1 MGKTSF
7 RFLWT
12 GQTAANAGDILYIAG
27 LISVLYIITGSAVY
41 MAMLPFFSMAAR
53 FLSALIAPL
62 LLDRFQLEKLLAVS
76 QLGKTAVLFVLS
88 IFLHF
93 YMREDTVSILFIF
106 VIAIAFLDGWA
117 SPARNALLP
126 RLVEKNELVK
136 ANSFIAV
143 IDQTVQLG
151 MWPLGAVLVSI
162 IGATWVVWITF
173 ILYILST
180 LFMLMIVRTEK
191 TKRKNSSTGEEENQF
206 KGFKEG
212 WKTIWTTPYLL
223 LISVTEVIE
232 SSANVVWIAAI
243 MYVYVAEVLHAG
255 EAWWG
260 YINASFFAGLLIG
273 GILGLKYAQLLES
286 HIKRIISAG
295 AVVLALVTLVFGFLD
310 NAFIAL
316 FLSAVFGFASQ
327 LKGIAQQTLIQTNV
341 REALLP
347 KVYSAQEAAYFASFG
362 VSTLLFGYLTDL
374 HGARFIFFLSAGL
387 LLLSSV
393 LLILYRGLLEKN
405 QHLPGVKVT

>member
-12 GQTAANAGDILYIAG
+12 GQMAANAGDILYIAG
-27 LISVLYIITGSAVY
+27 LISALYIITGSAVY
-41 MAMLPFFSMAAR
+41 MAMLPFFNMTAR
-53 FLSALIAPL
+53 FLSALFAPF

-93 YMREDTVSILFIF
+93 YMREETVPILFIF

-162 IGATWVVWITF
+162 LGATQVVWLTF
-173 ILYILST
+173 ILYTIST
-180 LFMLMIVRTEK
+180 LLMLLIVRTEK
-191 TKRKNSSTGEEENQF
+191 GRQIKPDAAAEENQY

-212 WKTIWTTPYLL
+212 WKTIWRTPYLL
-223 LISVTEVIE
+223 LISATEVIE

-243 MYVYVAEVLHAG
+243 MYVYVAEVLHAA

-273 GILGLKYAQLLES
+273 GVLGLRYAHLLES
-286 HIKRIISAG
+286 HLKRLINAG
-295 AVVLALVTLVFGFLD
+295 AAVLALVTLMFGFLD

-316 FLSAVFGFASQ
+316 LLSAVFGFASQ

-341 REALLP
+341 KEVLLP
-347 KVYSAQEAAYFASFG
+347 KVYSAQEAASFASYG
-362 VSTLLFGYLTDL
+362 LSVLLFGYLTDL

-387 LLLSSV
+387 LLLSSI
-393 LLILYRGLLEKN
+393 LLILYRDLLEKD
-405 QHLPGVKVT
+405 QHLPKVKEG